1 MTAKNNDNTQFARVG
16 NADGS
21 SPLGAAAPNDALA
34 PLCNDQGH
42 LIVSS
47 GGLVVNFAF
56 DRTSNADGSSPAG
69 AQAAGTLQPA
79 LCDAHGREIPSVL
92 TSTASGAKTGGAAA
106 ANTLLPPLVDQ
117 HGRTIPVGL
126 IGNPD
131 GSNPGGAGAANTL
144 QIPLLDNQ
152 GRLIVVP
159 YAGGSILSGAPTF
172 VDSAAVVL
180 FHVVSAAAAKLY
192 QAWGA
197 HNVVGLLWLQVFDL
211 AAGPP
216 GGAVVPA
223 MSPIPVDGPGLWSL
237 SFPDGISFST
247 GIVIAY
253 STTQSTYTAPATGGW
268 ISALIR

>member
-1 MTAKNNDNTQFARVG
+1 MTLKSDDNTQFARVA

-21 SPLGAAAPNDALA
+21 SPLGAAAPGDGLA
-34 PLCNDQGH
+34 PLCDAQGH

-47 GGLVVNFAF
+47 GGAVINFAL

-79 LCDAHGREIPSVL
+79 LCDAHGRAITSNL
-92 TSTASGAKTGGAAA
+92 TSTADGAKTGGAAA
-106 ANTLLPPLVDQ
+106 ANTLVPPLVDL

-131 GSNPGGAGAANTL
+131 GSNPGGAGAVSTL

-152 GRLIVVP
+152 GRLVTVP

-172 VDSAAVVL
+172 VDSAAVAL
-180 FHVVSAAAAKLY
+180 FHVVSAAPAKLY

-197 HNVVGLLWLQVFDL
+197 HDSGGLLWLQVFNL

-223 MSPIPVDGPGLWSL
+223 MAPIPVDSPGLWSL
-237 SFPDGISFST
+237 SFPEGISFAT

-253 STTQSTYTAPATGGW
+253 STTQSTYTAPAIGGW

>member
-1 MTAKNNDNTQFARVG
+1 MTLKSDDNTQFARVA

-21 SPLGAAAPNDALA
+21 SPLGAAAPGDGLA
-34 PLCNDQGH
+34 PLCDAQGH

-47 GGLVVNFAF
+47 GGAIINFSL
-56 DRTSNADGSSPAG
+56 DRTSNADGDSPAG
-69 AQAAGTLQPA
+69 AQAPGTFQPA
-79 LCDAHGREIPSVL
+79 LCDAHGRAIPSVL
-92 TSTASGAKTGGAAA
+92 TSTAAGAKTGGAAA

-117 HGRTIPVGL
+117 HGRTIPVAL
-126 IGNPD
+126 TGNPD
-131 GSNPGGAGAANTL
+131 GSNPGGAGAVNTL

-152 GRLIVVP
+152 GRLVVVP

-172 VDSAAVVL
+172 VDSAAVAL

-197 HNVVGLLWLQVFDL
+197 HDSGGLLWLQVFNL

-223 MSPIPVDGPGLWSL
+223 MAPIPVDSPGLWSL
-237 SFPDGISFST
+237 SFPEGISFAT

-253 STTQSTYTAPATGGW
+253 STTQSTYTAPVTGGW